1 MCQSC
6 LQRRH
11 VTSAAAAVAIVDVD
25 AAAPLAN
32 PSIAA
37 PPLLSTS
44 PVLPMVLPRHWSSP
58 SLLPPPPCC
67 RRSLPYR
74 SFARQ
79 RHHLSHRRFAV
90 DVTDA
95 AAPLDAPPPYCSV
108 GIVAIRHRRRSLPA
122 TAVPRRSR
130 KAGQHLYCCSAV
142 AVDIS
147 GATHGATAPLAGRLL
162 RCYRHHRCCRRPLPY
177 RSFARRPMLPHRWP
191 PHLQTVS
198 LLSCCCSLT
207 PSPAVPR
214 RSRKSA
220 PLVRLVY

>member
-1 MCQSC
+1 MTPM
-6 LQRRH
+6 LLRRWP
-11 VTSAAAAVAIVDVD
+11 T
-25 AAAPLAN
+25 
-32 PSIAA
+32 
-37 PPLLSTS
+37 PLL
-44 PVLPMVLPRHWSSP
+44 LLRRCCRHRRCYPWCYRAAGR
-58 SLLPPPPCC
+58 LLRCYRHHRCC
-67 RRSLPYR
+67 RRPLPYR

-108 GIVAIRHRRRSLPA
+108 GIVAIRRRRRSPPA

-147 GATHGATAPLAGRLL
+147 GATHGATSPLAGRLL
-162 RCYRHHRCCRRPLPY
+162 RCYRHHRCCQRPLPY
-177 RSFARRPMLPHRWP
+177 RSFAQRPMLPRRWP

-198 LLSCCCSLT
+198 LLSCCCLLT